1 MFILL
6 YNENNVINYIIKID
20 INLFL
25 VGLKLNSVD
34 LFLFLMFL
42 LFNLVFNNKCL
53 KEKEKRYDILYFIS
67 NNII

>member
-34 LFLFLMFL
+34 LFLFLMVL
-42 LFNLVFNNKCL
+42 LFNLVFNNNCL
-53 KEKEKRYDILYFIS
+53 KEKEKRYDILYFIR

>member
-1 MFILL
+1 MLILL

-34 LFLFLMFL
+34 LFLFLMVL

>member
-34 LFLFLMFL
+34 LFL
-42 LFNLVFNNKCL
+42 
-53 KEKEKRYDILYFIS
+53 
-67 NNII
+67 

>member
-34 LFLFLMFL
+34 LFLF
-42 LFNLVFNNKCL
+42 
-53 KEKEKRYDILYFIS
+53 
-67 NNII
+67 

>member
-25 VGLKLNSVD
+25 VGLKLNIVD
-34 LFLFLMFL
+34 LFLFLMVL

>member
-34 LFLFLMFL
+34 LFLFLMVL

-53 KEKEKRYDILYFIS
+53 KEKEKKYDILYFIR

>member
-1 MFILL
+1 M
-6 YNENNVINYIIKID
+6 
-20 INLFL
+20 
-25 VGLKLNSVD
+25 GLKLNIVD
-34 LFLFLMFL
+34 LFLFLMVL

>member
-1 MFILL
+1 MLILL

-34 LFLFLMFL
+34 LFLF
-42 LFNLVFNNKCL
+42 
-53 KEKEKRYDILYFIS
+53 
-67 NNII
+67 